1 MTQLLD
7 IDATELATHFADSAF
22 GVHHH
27 LADHPL
33 LTVEAVAELAEQL
46 PERNVEHNQGASAG
60 TVVGTAGV
68 ASLDEKPGEIARG
81 IETNGCWM
89 VLKKIELVP
98 AYDELLNE
106 TLNEVEP
113 LVQGREG
120 GMNLREGFIFLSA
133 PNSTTPAHT
142 DHEHNFLLQI
152 RGSKE
157 MNVGRW
163 RDSAEEQEQVERMF
177 SGNRN
182 MDRLP
187 FDPTAYDLHP
197 GDGVYVPPNA
207 PHWVINGP
215 GVSVSLSITFR
226 TPVTQRGAVVNSIN
240 HQLRKLH
247 ITPTP
252 PGEHLATDKAK
263 FAAYQALRRLK
274 PSGSAAKS

>member
-7 IDATELATHFADSAF
+7 IDGTELASHFATSSF
-22 GVHHH
+22 GVHHS
-27 LADHPL
+27 LTDHPL
-33 LTVEAVAELAEQL
+33 LTVEAVADLAEQL
-46 PERNVEHNQGASAG
+46 PERNVEHNQGAQASA
-60 TVVGTAGV
+60 VVGTAGV
-68 ASLDEKPGEIARG
+68 ASINARPGEVARG

-98 AYDELLNE
+98 AYNDLLNE

-157 MNVGRW
+157 INVGRW

-177 SGNRN
+177 AGNRN
-182 MDRLP
+182 MDKLP
-187 FDPTAYDLHP
+187 FDPTAYDLQP

-207 PHWVINGP
+207 PHWVQNGP

-226 TPVTQRGAVVNSIN
+226 TPVTERGAIVNIIN

-247 ITPTP
+247 LTPTP

-263 FAAYQALRRLK
+263 LAAYRAAQKLK
-274 PSGSAAKS
+274 RPGAVKS